1 MTTEKHDPWA
11 LLREARG
18 MLSSYPQDSN
28 EVCTMLGRIDAAL
41 ATHDVVPPSEEKVE
55 WEEGTDYEKKP
66 WYEAWIGHIGL
77 HIRRWPWRSH
87 KEPEVFYWH
96 VWSPLDEDGQA
107 ATLDEAQ
114 RAAIAAARG
123 MK

>member
-1 MTTEKHDPWA
+1 MTNSELIA
-11 LLREARG
+11 LLREVRHVVDG
-18 MLSSYPQDSN
+18 LESCYPRDD
-28 EVCTMLGRIDAAL
+28 LLDRIDAAL
-41 ATHDVVPPSEEKVE
+41 AAHVAEERVE

-107 ATLDEAQ
+107 ATLDEAKA
-114 RAAIAAARG
+114 AAIAAAR
-123 MK
+123 KTR